1 MQIYSGLYE
10 EITCNKLR
18 RAKKKLLSVGLS
30 LFHMFCCYVYYLHV
44 SRIINEWGLKQ
55 NVTSWDYMY
64 IREDSIVSSS
74 HNIFAFRFTDSD
86 GKKHDESEND
96 GKYWAG
102 RLLLKALTCTVYS

>member
-10 EITCNKLR
+10 EIACNRLR
-18 RAKKKLLSVGLS
+18 RAKKKFLSVGLS

-86 GKKHDESEND
+86 GTKHDESEND
-96 GKYWAG
+96 GGYWAG
-102 RLLLKALTCTVYS
+102 RLLLKALTCTVYL